1 MGASAQSFGAVK
13 SKSKT
18 VTVDSSTNPSRK
30 APNAK
35 MEELKARAA
44 QGCPHA
50 RKQLEEIE
58 KTAEHI
64 NTGQD
69 AVKIPSAEEIE
80 TLKARAEQGCPH
92 ARQQLENLEKYAESL
107 VEEGSEKEEG
117 KNEATEDEK
126 GCRCDKADRKNSES
140 AEKDEDKDQKL

>member
-1 MGASAQSFGAVK
+1 
-13 SKSKT
+13 
-18 VTVDSSTNPSRK
+18 
-30 APNAK
+30 

-92 ARQQLENLEKYAESL
+92 ARQQLENLEKYAKSL
-107 VEEGSEKEEG
+107 VEEGSEEEDG
-117 KNEATEDEK
+117 KSEATEDEK
-126 GCRCDKADRKNSES
+126 GCGCDKADRKNSES
-140 AEKDEDKDQKL
+140 AEKDEDKDQTLPKPDKTYPDKRYNQEILIPKGLCWTCN